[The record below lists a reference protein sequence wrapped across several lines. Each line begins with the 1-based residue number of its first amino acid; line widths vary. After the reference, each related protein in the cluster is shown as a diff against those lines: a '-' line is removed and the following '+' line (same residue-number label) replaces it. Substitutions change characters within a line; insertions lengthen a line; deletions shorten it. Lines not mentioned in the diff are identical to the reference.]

1 MASDAELLALLLEER
16 DRRPDLAETLDLHVA
31 LLAARAEVAPR
42 VPAGWVE
49 SVGDRLEA
57 DLPALDLH
65 HVDCDWGGVARL
77 AGKICEITARHRPD
91 LAEPLA
97 RVAACFA
104 LPGSGHPVADGV
116 DGPLFNFVLNHA
128 LHPFVQAYAAEAAG
142 PLGAQ
147 DWSAASCPVCGG
159 SPDLAALEAESGE
172 RRLLC
177 ARCDHEWRYRR
188 LGCPFC
194 GNEGAATLGYF
205 PAGRGGYRVS
215 TCERCRRYLKTV
227 DRREMWEDKP
237 LALER
242 ILTVGL
248 DMAAARQGYRAS
260 QAEADRGRRGPGA
273 GGEH

>member
-1 MASDAELLALLLEER
+1 VVSDAELLAFLREER
-16 DRRPDLAETLDLHVA
+16 DRQPDLAETLDLHVA

-49 SVGDRLEA
+49 SVRGRLEA
-57 DLPALDLH
+57 QLPALDLD
-65 HVDCDWGGVARL
+65 HVDCDWGAVARL
-77 AGKICEITARHRPD
+77 AGKICAITARHRPD

-97 RVAACFA
+97 RVAARFA
-104 LPGSGHPVADGV
+104 LPGSGPRVADGA
-116 DGPLFNFVLNHA
+116 DGPLFDFVLNHA
-128 LHPFVQAYAAEAAG
+128 LHPVVQAYAAAASG

-177 ARCDHEWRYRR
+177 ARCDHEWCYRR

-194 GNEGAATLGYF
+194 GNEDAATLGYF

-215 TCERCRRYLKTV
+215 ACERCRRYLKTV
-227 DRREMWEDKP
+227 DRREMWESKP
-237 LALER
+237 LVLER

-248 DMAAARQGYRAS
+248 DVAAASHGYRAS
-260 QAEADRGRRGPGA
+260 
-273 GGEH
+273 